1 MSPFAAAAVIYGWR
15 KHFRA
20 ADTKE
25 EARVPVNLILSEKCI
40 EPKRRT
46 GAETSSCKMGGK
58 GLSECLTERPL
69 LPIDLFRRNGAGFGP
84 DGQRRGGGR
93 GASERRRNER
103 MSAKLGAPFQDG
115 KLWEAA
121 RARGGRYLVEVDGR

>member
-1 MSPFAAAAVIYGWR
+1 MSPFAVAAVIYGWR

-25 EARVPVNLILSEKCI
+25 EARVPVNFILSEKCI

-46 GAETSSCKMGGK
+46 GAGTSSCKMGGK

-84 DGQRRGGGR
+84 DGRTDRGGAAAGPR
-93 GASERRRNER
+93 GERGVL
-103 MSAKLGAPFQDG
+103 SFGAP
-115 KLWEAA
+115 
-121 RARGGRYLVEVDGR
+121 YLKVSQSK